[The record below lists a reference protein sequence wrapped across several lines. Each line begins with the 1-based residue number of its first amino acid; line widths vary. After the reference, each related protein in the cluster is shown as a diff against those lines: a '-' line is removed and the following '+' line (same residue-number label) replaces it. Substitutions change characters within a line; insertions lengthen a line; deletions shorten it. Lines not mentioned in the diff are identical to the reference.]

1 MAANEGRN
9 AGRPGQAR
17 PAIGGGDRQP
27 RKVLAWQGAIGLL
40 LVVLLLGA
48 KQVISG
54 RETGANPLAAL
65 PGGNQLTAGLD
76 IGGAPTDIYL
86 TGLAGSYGVDG
97 VINLAAPSAGEQAT
111 CTYLHLS
118 YMHMNWAPGAAP
130 TLAELRTMTRFL
142 RGNTSGGSYVYLHDE
157 GGGAAAVSAASML
170 LLMKGESWQAVQKT
184 LTAGELATLSSAQAH
199 AIAELTS
206 ALDDQG
212 RPIPGNAY
220 SGARP
225 HAW

>member
-1 MAANEGRN
+1 MAANEARN

-17 PAIGGGDRQP
+17 PAIGDGDRQP
-27 RKVLAWQGAIGLL
+27 RKVLIWQGAIGLL
-40 LVVLLLGA
+40 LLVLMLGA
-48 KQVISG
+48 KHVISG
-54 RETGANPLAAL
+54 RETGTNPLAAL

-97 VINLAAPSAGEQAT
+97 VINLAAPSVGEQAT

-118 YMHMNWAPGAAP
+118 YMHMNLTSGAAP
-130 TLAELRTMTRFL
+130 TLAELRTMASFL
-142 RGNTSGGSYVYLHDE
+142 RGNTSGGSYVYLHDQ

-220 SGARP
+220 SGARLD
-225 HAW
+225 AW

>member
-1 MAANEGRN
+1 
-9 AGRPGQAR
+9 
-17 PAIGGGDRQP
+17 
-27 RKVLAWQGAIGLL
+27 
-40 LVVLLLGA
+40 
-48 KQVISG
+48 
-54 RETGANPLAAL
+54 
-65 PGGNQLTAGLD
+65 
-76 IGGAPTDIYL
+76 
-86 TGLAGSYGVDG
+86 
-97 VINLAAPSAGEQAT
+97 
-111 CTYLHLS
+111 
-118 YMHMNWAPGAAP
+118 MHMNLASGAAP
-130 TLAELRTMTRFL
+130 TLAELRTMASFL
-142 RGNTSGGSYVYLHDE
+142 RGHTLGGSYVYLHDQ

-220 SGARP
+220 SGARL

>member
-1 MAANEGRN
+1 MAANEARN
-9 AGRPGQAR
+9 ASSPGQAR

-27 RKVLAWQGAIGLL
+27 RKVLIWQGAIGLL
-40 LVVLLLGA
+40 LVVLMLGA
-48 KQVISG
+48 KQAISG
-54 RETGANPLAAL
+54 RETGTNPLAAF

-97 VINLAAPSAGEQAT
+97 VINLAAPSVGEQAT
-111 CTYLHLS
+111 CAYLHLS
-118 YMHMNWAPGAAP
+118 YLHVNVAAGAAP
-130 TLAELRTMTRFL
+130 TLAALLTMANFL
-142 RGNTSGGSYVYLHDE
+142 RGHTSGGSYVYLHDQ
-157 GGGAAAVSAASML
+157 GGGAGAVSAASML
-170 LLMKGESWQAVQKT
+170 LLMKGESWQTVQKA
-184 LTAGELATLSSAQAH
+184 LTAGELASLSSAQVL
-199 AIAELTS
+199 AIADLTS

-225 HAW
+225 YAW